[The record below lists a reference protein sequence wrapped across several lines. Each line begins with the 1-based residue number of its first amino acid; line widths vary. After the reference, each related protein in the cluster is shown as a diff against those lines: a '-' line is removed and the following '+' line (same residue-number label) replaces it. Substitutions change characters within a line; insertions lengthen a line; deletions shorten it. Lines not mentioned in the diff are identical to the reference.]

1 MTKRRLKIRPVLIAL
16 NVSLLIIIA
25 LFYTFRLVKYYLKE
39 NGHKDADTTTLLV
52 DELIK
57 KQSYVDQTKGLVHD
71 KNASIYRYI
80 GKVEDNYLEYS
91 GILFRI
97 VGIDKDNNIKAISD
111 SNLTLMYSG
120 LEKGFDKSYVYKWLN
135 KSDEKYSGIFENN
148 MGSTDKYL
156 TNTYLCDDVVSDLKD
171 INCEKNNNA
180 LKITL
185 LSLYDYASAGGKES
199 YLNNGES
206 YYLSTIDDKNNNYFI
221 NTTGDVG
228 LNKISSK
235 IYGVRP
241 VITIKNDVALMHG
254 DGSKTSP
261 YAVIEKSISKLSDV
275 YISKYINYS
284 GSTYRV
290 ISTGENV
297 KIALSDNIKDGDK
310 YLEKTFG
317 GKNNIYSTTKKTIGE
332 YLNNTYYKSI
342 KNNDLIVKSSY
353 GIGSNTLDNL
363 DYTAVY
369 SKTDTFNI
377 GMLTLGDMFISD
389 TKNVLTMNR
398 GIESSMIINVINKD
412 GNVFGD
418 LIASK
423 YEVRPTMYLKGDIS
437 IVSGDGSID
446 SPYELGVNNEEKAK
460 EDSNIQTFQIDEEAF
475 LY

>member
-148 MGSTDKYL
+148 MDSTDKYL
-156 TNTYLCDDVVSDLKD
+156 TNTYLCDDVVSDLKN

-297 KIALSDNIKDGDK
+297 KIALSNNIKDGDK

-369 SKTDTFNI
+369 SKTNTFNI

-423 YEVRPTMYLKGDIS
+423 YEVRPTMYLKGNIK

-460 EDSNIQTFQIDEEAF
+460 EE
-475 LY
+475 

>member
-1 MTKRRLKIRPVLIAL
+1 MAKRRLKIRPVLITL

-120 LEKGFDKSYVYKWLN
+120 LEKEFDKSYVYKWLN

-148 MGSTDKYL
+148 MDSTDKYL
-156 TNTYLCDDVVSDLKD
+156 TNTYLCDDVVSDLKN

-310 YLEKTFG
+310 YLKKTFG

-369 SKTDTFNI
+369 SKTNAFNI

-460 EDSNIQTFQIDEEAF
+460 EE
-475 LY
+475 

>member
-148 MGSTDKYL
+148 MDSTDKYL
-156 TNTYLCDDVVSDLKD
+156 TNTYLCDDVVSDLKN
-171 INCEKNNNA
+171 INCEKNNNVD
-180 LKITL
+180 KITL

-261 YAVIEKSISKLSDV
+261 YAVIEKTVSKLSDV
-275 YISKYINYS
+275 YVSKYINYS
-284 GSTYRV
+284 GSTYRI

-369 SKTDTFNI
+369 SKTNTFNI

-423 YEVRPTMYLKGDIS
+423 YEVRPTMYLKGDIN

-460 EDSNIQTFQIDEEAF
+460 EE
-475 LY
+475 

>member
-1 MTKRRLKIRPVLIAL
+1 MTKRRLKIRPVLITL

-57 KQSYVDQTKGLVHD
+57 KQSYVDKTKGLVHD

-120 LEKGFDKSYVYKWLN
+120 LEKGFDKSYVYKWL

-148 MGSTDKYL
+148 MDSTDKYL
-156 TNTYLCDDVVSDLKD
+156 TNTYLCDDVVSDLKN

-261 YAVIEKSISKLSDV
+261 YAVIEKTISKLSDV

-290 ISTGENV
+290 ISTGDNV

-369 SKTDTFNI
+369 SKTNTFNI

-412 GNVFGD
+412 GNIFGD

-460 EDSNIQTFQIDEEAF
+460 EK
-475 LY
+475 

>member
-148 MGSTDKYL
+148 MDSTDKYL
-156 TNTYLCDDVVSDLKD
+156 TNTYLCDDVVSDLKN

-261 YAVIEKSISKLSDV
+261 YAVIEKTVSKLSDV
-275 YISKYINYS
+275 YVSKYINYS
-284 GSTYRV
+284 GSTYRI

-297 KIALSDNIKDGDK
+297 KVALSDNIKDGDK

-423 YEVRPTMYLKGDIS
+423 YEVRPTMYLKGDIN

-460 EDSNIQTFQIDEEAF
+460 EE
-475 LY
+475 

>member
-1 MTKRRLKIRPVLIAL
+1 MTKRRLKIRPVLITL

-71 KNASIYRYI
+71 KDASIYRYI

-111 SNLTLMYSG
+111 SNLTLMYAG

-148 MGSTDKYL
+148 MDSTDKYL
-156 TNTYLCDDVVSDLKD
+156 TNTYLCDDVVSDLKN

-284 GSTYRV
+284 GNTYRV

-332 YLNNTYYKSI
+332 YLNNRYYKSI
-342 KNNDLIVKSSY
+342 ENNDLIVKSSY

-369 SKTDTFNI
+369 SKTNTFNI

-423 YEVRPTMYLKGDIS
+423 YEVRPTMYLKGDIN

-460 EDSNIQTFQIDEEAF
+460 EK
-475 LY
+475 

>member
-1 MTKRRLKIRPVLIAL
+1 MTKRRLKIRPVLITL
-16 NVSLLIIIA
+16 NVALLIIIA

-39 NGHKDADTTTLLV
+39 NGHKDTDTTTLLV

-71 KNASIYRYI
+71 KDAGIYRYI

-135 KSDEKYSGIFENN
+135 KSDEKYSGVFENN
-148 MGSTDKYL
+148 MDSTDKYL
-156 TNTYLCDDVVSDLKD
+156 TNTYLCDDAVSDLKN
-171 INCEKNNNA
+171 INCEKNNNVD
-180 LKITL
+180 KITL

-228 LNKISSK
+228 LNKITTK

-261 YAVIEKSISKLSDV
+261 YAIVEKTVSKLSDV
-275 YISKYINYS
+275 YVSKYINYS
-284 GSTYRV
+284 DSTYRV

-297 KIALSDNIKDGDK
+297 KVALSDNIKDGDK

-317 GKNNIYSTTKKTIGE
+317 GKNNIYSTSKNTIGE

-342 KNNDLIVKSSY
+342 KNNDLIVKSNY

-369 SKTDTFNI
+369 SKTNTFNI

-423 YEVRPTMYLKGDIS
+423 YEVRPTMYLKGDID

-460 EDSNIQTFQIDEEAF
+460 EE
-475 LY
+475 

>member
-1 MTKRRLKIRPVLIAL
+1 MTKRRLKIRPVLITL

-71 KNASIYRYI
+71 KDASIYRYI

-135 KSDEKYSGIFENN
+135 KSDEKYSGVFENN
-148 MGSTDKYL
+148 MDSTDKYL
-156 TNTYLCDDVVSDLKD
+156 TNTYLCDDVVNDLKN

-228 LNKISSK
+228 LNKITTK

-241 VITIKNDVALMHG
+241 VITIKNDAALMHG

-261 YAVIEKSISKLSDV
+261 YAVIEKTVSKLSDV
-275 YISKYINYS
+275 YVSKYINYS
-284 GSTYRV
+284 GSTYRI

-297 KIALSDNIKDGDK
+297 KVALSDNIKDGNK

-369 SKTDTFNI
+369 SKTNTFNI

-423 YEVRPTMYLKGDIS
+423 YEVRPTMYLKGNIN

-460 EDSNIQTFQIDEEAF
+460 EE
-475 LY
+475 

>member
-284 GSTYRV
+284 GNTYRV

-369 SKTDTFNI
+369 SKTNTFNI

-423 YEVRPTMYLKGDIS
+423 YEVRPTMYLKGDIN

-460 EDSNIQTFQIDEEAF
+460 EE
-475 LY
+475 

>member
-148 MGSTDKYL
+148 MDSTDKYL
-156 TNTYLCDDVVSDLKD
+156 TNTYLCDDVVSDLKN

-261 YAVIEKSISKLSDV
+261 YAVIEKTISKLSDV

-284 GSTYRV
+284 GNTYRV

-369 SKTDTFNI
+369 SKTNTFNI

-423 YEVRPTMYLKGDIS
+423 YEVRPTMYLKGNIN

-460 EDSNIQTFQIDEEAF
+460 EE
-475 LY
+475 

>member
-1 MTKRRLKIRPVLIAL
+1 MTKRRLKIRRVLIAL

-148 MGSTDKYL
+148 MDSTDKYL
-156 TNTYLCDDVVSDLKD
+156 TNTYLCDDVVSDLKN

-369 SKTDTFNI
+369 SKTNTFNI

-423 YEVRPTMYLKGDIS
+423 YEVRPTMYLKGNIN

-460 EDSNIQTFQIDEEAF
+460 EE
-475 LY
+475 

>member
-1 MTKRRLKIRPVLIAL
+1 MTKRRLKIRPVLITL

-25 LFYTFRLVKYYLKE
+25 LFYTFRLVKYYL
-39 NGHKDADTTTLLV
+39 NKDADTTTLLV

-148 MGSTDKYL
+148 MDSTDKYL
-156 TNTYLCDDVVSDLKD
+156 TNTYLCDDVVSDLKN

-369 SKTDTFNI
+369 SKTNTFNI

-423 YEVRPTMYLKGDIS
+423 YEVRPTMYLKGDIN

-460 EDSNIQTFQIDEEAF
+460 EE
-475 LY
+475 

>member
-1 MTKRRLKIRPVLIAL
+1 MTKRRLKIRPVLITL

-71 KNASIYRYI
+71 KDASIYRYI

-135 KSDEKYSGIFENN
+135 KSDEKYSGVFENN
-148 MGSTDKYL
+148 MDSTDKYL
-156 TNTYLCDDVVSDLKD
+156 TNTYLCDDVVSDLKN
-171 INCEKNNNA
+171 INCEKNNNVD
-180 LKITL
+180 KITL

-261 YAVIEKSISKLSDV
+261 YAVIEKTVSKLSDV
-275 YISKYINYS
+275 YVSKYINYS
-284 GSTYRV
+284 GSTYRI

-297 KIALSDNIKDGDK
+297 KVALSDNIKDGDK

-369 SKTDTFNI
+369 SKTNTFNI

-460 EDSNIQTFQIDEEAF
+460 EE
-475 LY
+475 

>member
-1 MTKRRLKIRPVLIAL
+1 MTKRRLKIRPVLITL

-148 MGSTDKYL
+148 MDSTDKYL
-156 TNTYLCDDVVSDLKD
+156 TNTYLCDDVVSDLKN
-171 INCEKNNNA
+171 INCEKNNNV

-275 YISKYINYS
+275 YVSKYINYS
-284 GSTYRV
+284 GNTYRV
-290 ISTGENV
+290 ISTGGNV

-310 YLEKTFG
+310 YLEKIFG

-369 SKTDTFNI
+369 SKTNTFNI

-460 EDSNIQTFQIDEEAF
+460 EE
-475 LY
+475 

>member
-1 MTKRRLKIRPVLIAL
+1 MTKRRLKIRPVLITL

-71 KNASIYRYI
+71 KKASIYRYI

-135 KSDEKYSGIFENN
+135 KSDEKYSGVFENN
-148 MGSTDKYL
+148 MDSTDKYL
-156 TNTYLCDDVVSDLKD
+156 TNTYLCDDVVSDLKN
-171 INCEKNNNA
+171 INCEKNNNVD
-180 LKITL
+180 KITL

-284 GSTYRV
+284 GNTYRV

-369 SKTDTFNI
+369 SKTNTFNI

-423 YEVRPTMYLKGDIS
+423 YEVRPTMYLKGNIN

-460 EDSNIQTFQIDEEAF
+460 EE
-475 LY
+475 

>member
-1 MTKRRLKIRPVLIAL
+1 MTKRRLKIRPVLITL

-71 KNASIYRYI
+71 KDASIYRYI

-135 KSDEKYSGIFENN
+135 KSDEKYSGVFENN
-148 MGSTDKYL
+148 MDSTDKYL
-156 TNTYLCDDVVSDLKD
+156 TNTYLCDDVVSDLKN
-171 INCEKNNNA
+171 INCEKNNNVD
-180 LKITL
+180 KITL

-261 YAVIEKSISKLSDV
+261 YAVIEKTVSKLSDV
-275 YISKYINYS
+275 YVSKYINYS
-284 GSTYRV
+284 GSTYRI

-297 KIALSDNIKDGDK
+297 KVALSDNIKDGDK

-369 SKTDTFNI
+369 SKTNTFNI

-423 YEVRPTMYLKGDIS
+423 YEVRPTMYLKGDIN

-460 EDSNIQTFQIDEEAF
+460 EE
-475 LY
+475 

>member
-148 MGSTDKYL
+148 MDSTDKYL
-156 TNTYLCDDVVSDLKD
+156 TNTYLCDDVVSDLKN

-284 GSTYRV
+284 GSRYRV

-369 SKTDTFNI
+369 SKTNTFNI

-423 YEVRPTMYLKGDIS
+423 YEVRPTMYLKGNIN

-460 EDSNIQTFQIDEEAF
+460 EE
-475 LY
+475 

>member
-1 MTKRRLKIRPVLIAL
+1 MTKRRLKIRPVLITL

-71 KNASIYRYI
+71 KDAGIYRYI

-135 KSDEKYSGIFENN
+135 KSDEKYSGVFENN
-148 MGSTDKYL
+148 MDSTDKYL
-156 TNTYLCDDVVSDLKD
+156 TNTYLCDDVVSDLKN
-171 INCEKNNNA
+171 INCEKNNNVD
-180 LKITL
+180 KITL

-228 LNKISSK
+228 LNKITTK

-241 VITIKNDVALMHG
+241 VITIKNDAALMHG

-261 YAVIEKSISKLSDV
+261 YAVIEKTVSKLSDV
-275 YISKYINYS
+275 YVSKYINYS
-284 GSTYRV
+284 GSTYRI

-423 YEVRPTMYLKGDIS
+423 YEVRPTMYLKGDIN
-437 IVSGDGSID
+437 IVSGDGSIS

-460 EDSNIQTFQIDEEAF
+460 EE
-475 LY
+475 

>member
-369 SKTDTFNI
+369 SKTNTFNI

-423 YEVRPTMYLKGDIS
+423 YEVRPTMYLKGDIN

-460 EDSNIQTFQIDEEAF
+460 EE
-475 LY
+475 

>member
-1 MTKRRLKIRPVLIAL
+1 MTKRRLKIRPVLITL

-148 MGSTDKYL
+148 MDSTDKYL
-156 TNTYLCDDVVSDLKD
+156 TNTYLCDDVVSDLKN

-275 YISKYINYS
+275 YVSKYINYS
-284 GSTYRV
+284 GNTYRV

-310 YLEKTFG
+310 YLEKIFG

-332 YLNNTYYKSI
+332 YLNNTYYKFI

-369 SKTDTFNI
+369 SKTNTFNI

-423 YEVRPTMYLKGDIS
+423 YEVRPTMYLKGDIN

-460 EDSNIQTFQIDEEAF
+460 EE
-475 LY
+475 

>member
-1 MTKRRLKIRPVLIAL
+1 MTKRRLKIRPVLITL

-148 MGSTDKYL
+148 MDSTDKYL
-156 TNTYLCDDVVSDLKD
+156 TNTYLCDDVISDLKN
-171 INCEKNNNA
+171 INCEKNNNVD
-180 LKITL
+180 KITL

-221 NTTGDVG
+221 NTTGAVG

-261 YAVIEKSISKLSDV
+261 YAVIEKTISKLSDV

-342 KNNDLIVKSSY
+342 KNNDLIIKSSY

-369 SKTDTFNI
+369 SKTNTFNI

-423 YEVRPTMYLKGDIS
+423 YEVRPTMYLKGDIN

-460 EDSNIQTFQIDEEAF
+460 EE
-475 LY
+475 

>member
-1 MTKRRLKIRPVLIAL
+1 MTKRRLKIRPVLITL

-71 KNASIYRYI
+71 KDASIYRYI

-148 MGSTDKYL
+148 MDSTDKYL
-156 TNTYLCDDVVSDLKD
+156 TNTYLCDDVVSDLKN
-171 INCEKNNNA
+171 INCEKNNNVD
-180 LKITL
+180 KITL

-261 YAVIEKSISKLSDV
+261 YAVIEKTISKLSDV

-369 SKTDTFNI
+369 SKTNTFNI

-460 EDSNIQTFQIDEEAF
+460 EK
-475 LY
+475 

>member
-1 MTKRRLKIRPVLIAL
+1 MTKRRLKIRPVLITL

-71 KNASIYRYI
+71 KNANIYRYI

-148 MGSTDKYL
+148 MDSTDKYL
-156 TNTYLCDDVVSDLKD
+156 TNTYLCDDVVSDLKN

-275 YISKYINYS
+275 YVSKYINYS
-284 GSTYRV
+284 GNTYRV

-297 KIALSDNIKDGDK
+297 KIALSDNIKDGDN

-317 GKNNIYSTTKKTIGE
+317 GKNNTYSTTKKTIGE

-423 YEVRPTMYLKGDIS
+423 YEVRPTMYLKGDIN

-460 EDSNIQTFQIDEEAF
+460 EE
-475 LY
+475 

>member
-1 MTKRRLKIRPVLIAL
+1 MTKRRLKIRPVLITL

-39 NGHKDADTTTLLV
+39 NGHKDADTTILLV

-97 VGIDKDNNIKAISD
+97 VGIDKNNNIKAISD

-148 MGSTDKYL
+148 MDSTDKYL
-156 TNTYLCDDVVSDLKD
+156 TNTYLCDDVVSDLKN

-284 GSTYRV
+284 GNTYRV
-290 ISTGENV
+290 ISTGKNV
-297 KIALSDNIKDGDK
+297 KIALSNNIKDGDK

-369 SKTDTFNI
+369 SKTNTFNI

-460 EDSNIQTFQIDEEAF
+460 EE
-475 LY
+475 

>member
-148 MGSTDKYL
+148 MDSTDKYL
-156 TNTYLCDDVVSDLKD
+156 TNTYLCDDVVSDLKN

-261 YAVIEKSISKLSDV
+261 YAVIEKTVSKLSDV
-275 YISKYINYS
+275 YVSKYINYS
-284 GSTYRV
+284 GSTYRI

-297 KIALSDNIKDGDK
+297 KVALSDNIKDGDK
-310 YLEKTFG
+310 YLEKIFG

-369 SKTDTFNI
+369 SKTNTFNI

-423 YEVRPTMYLKGDIS
+423 YEVRPTMYLKGDIN

-460 EDSNIQTFQIDEEAF
+460 EE
-475 LY
+475 

>member
-1 MTKRRLKIRPVLIAL
+1 MTKRRLKIRSVLITL

-148 MGSTDKYL
+148 MDSTDKYL
-156 TNTYLCDDVVSDLKD
+156 TNTYLCDDVVSDLKN

-317 GKNNIYSTTKKTIGE
+317 GKNNIYSATKKTIGE

-369 SKTDTFNI
+369 SKTNTFNI

-423 YEVRPTMYLKGDIS
+423 YEVRPTMYLKGNIN

-460 EDSNIQTFQIDEEAF
+460 EE
-475 LY
+475 

>member
-1 MTKRRLKIRPVLIAL
+1 MTKRRLKIRPVLITL

-57 KQSYVDQTKGLVHD
+57 KQSYVDQTKGLVYD

-148 MGSTDKYL
+148 MDSTDKYL
-156 TNTYLCDDVVSDLKD
+156 TNTYLCDDVVSDLKN
-171 INCEKNNNA
+171 INCEKNNNVD
-180 LKITL
+180 KITL

-412 GNVFGD
+412 GNIFGD

-423 YEVRPTMYLKGDIS
+423 YEIRPTMYLKGDIS

-460 EDSNIQTFQIDEEAF
+460 EE
-475 LY
+475 

>member
-148 MGSTDKYL
+148 MDSTDKYL
-156 TNTYLCDDVVSDLKD
+156 TNTYLCDDVISDLKN

-423 YEVRPTMYLKGDIS
+423 YEVRPTMYLKGNIN

-460 EDSNIQTFQIDEEAF
+460 EE
-475 LY
+475 

>member
-1 MTKRRLKIRPVLIAL
+1 MTKRRLKIRPVLITL
-16 NVSLLIIIA
+16 NVSLLIIIT

-120 LEKGFDKSYVYKWLN
+120 LEKEFDKSYVYKWLN
-135 KSDEKYSGIFENN
+135 KGDEKYSGIFENN
-148 MGSTDKYL
+148 MDSTDKYL
-156 TNTYLCDDVVSDLKD
+156 TNTYLCDDVVSDLKN

-261 YAVIEKSISKLSDV
+261 YAVIEKTISKLSDV

-310 YLEKTFG
+310 YLKKTFG

-369 SKTDTFNI
+369 SKTNTFNI

-460 EDSNIQTFQIDEEAF
+460 EE
-475 LY
+475 

>member
-1 MTKRRLKIRPVLIAL
+1 MTKRRLKIRPVLITL

-39 NGHKDADTTTLLV
+39 NGHKDADTTILLV

-148 MGSTDKYL
+148 MDSTDKYL
-156 TNTYLCDDVVSDLKD
+156 TNTYLCDDVVSDLKN
-171 INCEKNNNA
+171 INCEKNNNVD
-180 LKITL
+180 KITL

-228 LNKISSK
+228 LNKISTK

-261 YAVIEKSISKLSDV
+261 YAVIEKTISKLSDV

-369 SKTDTFNI
+369 SKTNTFNI

-460 EDSNIQTFQIDEEAF
+460 EE
-475 LY
+475 

>member
-1 MTKRRLKIRPVLIAL
+1 MTKRRLKIRPVLITL

-39 NGHKDADTTTLLV
+39 NGHKDADTTILLV

-135 KSDEKYSGIFENN
+135 KGDEKYSGIFENN
-148 MGSTDKYL
+148 MDSTDKYL
-156 TNTYLCDDVVSDLKD
+156 TNTYLCDDVVSDLKN

-460 EDSNIQTFQIDEEAF
+460 EK
-475 LY
+475 

>member
-148 MGSTDKYL
+148 MDSTDKYL
-156 TNTYLCDDVVSDLKD
+156 TNTYLCDDVVSDLKN

-353 GIGSNTLDNL
+353 CIGSNTLDNL

-369 SKTDTFNI
+369 SKTNTFNI

-423 YEVRPTMYLKGDIS
+423 YEVRPTMYLKGNIN

-460 EDSNIQTFQIDEEAF
+460 EE
-475 LY
+475 

>member
-1 MTKRRLKIRPVLIAL
+1 MTKRRLKIRPVLITL

-71 KNASIYRYI
+71 KNANIYRYI

-148 MGSTDKYL
+148 MDSTDKYL
-156 TNTYLCDDVVSDLKD
+156 TNTYLCDDVVSDLKN

-297 KIALSDNIKDGDK
+297 KIALCDNIKDGDK

-342 KNNDLIVKSSY
+342 KSNDLIVKSSY

-369 SKTDTFNI
+369 SKTNTFNI

-423 YEVRPTMYLKGDIS
+423 YEVRPTMYLKGNIN

-460 EDSNIQTFQIDEEAF
+460 EE
-475 LY
+475 

>member
-1 MTKRRLKIRPVLIAL
+1 MTKRRLKIRPVLITL

-148 MGSTDKYL
+148 MDSTDKYL
-156 TNTYLCDDVVSDLKD
+156 TNTYLCDDVVSDLKN
-171 INCEKNNNA
+171 INCEKNNNVD
-180 LKITL
+180 KITL

-261 YAVIEKSISKLSDV
+261 YTVIEKTISKLSDV

-369 SKTDTFNI
+369 SKTNTFNI

-460 EDSNIQTFQIDEEAF
+460 EK
-475 LY
+475 

>member
-148 MGSTDKYL
+148 MDSTDKYL
-156 TNTYLCDDVVSDLKD
+156 TNTYLCDDVVSDLKN

-180 LKITL
+180 LKIT

-369 SKTDTFNI
+369 SKTNTFNI

-446 SPYELGVNNEEKAK
+446 SPYELGVSNEEKAK
-460 EDSNIQTFQIDEEAF
+460 EK
-475 LY
+475 